1 MWRSRAGAAEAE
13 VERLKAIIAN
23 NLNDWDATEVFAN
36 ARIVELEAEVAR
48 LTDCLETQYEINR
61 NTARAACEARGDHF
75 DAEVRIAELEASLAE
90 ADMWAVDHCEYVAPE
105 AYDALEAKVRE
116 LEAGVKTARL
126 AGAEAFADW
135 AAEDND
141 FPSTDASFEDWKD
154 RGLPRPGS
162 AGARRGAGGGQEGR
176 VMSRAPI
183 GVTPE
188 DLAILRQAMWSTASE
203 PEWNLGMRVLDRL
216 EGKAL
221 APMNVA
227 EARAFMRTLMS
238 PMAVAARRLR

>member
-1 MWRSRAGAAEAE
+1 MWRSRAKAAEAE
-13 VERLKAIIAN
+13 NQRLQ
-23 NLNDWDATEVFAN
+23 
-36 ARIVELEAEVAR
+36 AEVAR
-48 LTDCLETQYEINR
+48 LTQQLDDLGHRYAGVESSLHGAN
-61 NTARAACEARGDHF
+61 A
-75 DAEVRIAELEASLAE
+75 RIAELEASLAE

-227 EARAFMRTLMS
+227 EALAFMRTLMS